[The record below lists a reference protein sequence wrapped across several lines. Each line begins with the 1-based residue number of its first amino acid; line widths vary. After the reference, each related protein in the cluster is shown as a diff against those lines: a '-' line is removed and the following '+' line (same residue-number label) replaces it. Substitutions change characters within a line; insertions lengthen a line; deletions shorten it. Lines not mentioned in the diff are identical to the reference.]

1 MRFGK
6 KDWKSYESGIQKEWI
21 LTNGLG
27 GFASSTIINC
37 NIRKYNAL
45 LNVSL
50 NPPVNR
56 IVLLSKVDEE
66 IIVDDRSYYLGT
78 NKTLNGVKDKGYL
91 HLQQFIFEDTP
102 KFIYSVK
109 DLFIEK
115 EIGLVYNEDKVVITY
130 KIESKD
136 SSAVLRLY
144 PFTNYKDHHENSK
157 KYEFKY
163 NQSKIPNGLKLEL
176 ENNPKINIF
185 MKTSCGNYIP
195 NEKWFDGMYYD
206 NEEYRG
212 LDPIDYHFIPGYFEI
227 EIKPNT
233 QNEISFIASTEHFED
248 LNGFEVIQEIKE
260 RYKTLVNKANYND
273 SFADKLVR
281 ACDDFLVYRKS
292 TNTKTVIAGYPWF
305 TDWGRDT
312 MISLTGLTLVT
323 KRFDEAKEILTTFIK
338 YLDEGLIPNMFPDE
352 GCDPLYNTVDGT
364 LWYFYGVYKYLE
376 YTNDYDFVKNNI
388 YEKLKEIINYH
399 INGTKYNIKM
409 DSDFLITA
417 GEKGTQLTW
426 MDAKVD
432 DWVVTP
438 RHGKAVEINA
448 LWYNALKIMANL
460 SEKFE
465 EDHSY
470 YEDIAQKVKESFNKL
485 FWNEDKK
492 YLYDVINENSKD
504 DKIRPNAIFAVSLPY
519 PILQKE
525 KRKYIVDKAYK
536 ELYATYGMRS
546 LSEYEDEYIGVY
558 GGNRYKRDAAY
569 HQGTT
574 WAWLIGHF
582 ITSYVKVYGKSENLI
597 KKFIDPFKDHLKD
610 QCVGQIAEIFDGNE
624 PIIPRGCF
632 AQAWSVAEILRTYI
646 EDII

>member
-6 KDWKSYESGIQKEWI
+6 KDWKTYESGIQKEWI

-27 GFASSTIINC
+27 GFASSTIVNC

-50 NPPVNR
+50 NPPINR
-56 IVLLSKVDEE
+56 TVLLSKLDEE
-66 IIVDDRSYYLGT
+66 IIIGDKSYYLGT
-78 NKTLNGVKDKGYL
+78 NKTVNGIKNKGYL
-91 HLQQFIFEDTP
+91 YLQQFIFEDVP
-102 KFIYSVK
+102 KFIYSVE
-109 DLFIEK
+109 DIFIEK
-115 EIGLVYNEDKVVITY
+115 EIALVYKEDKVVVTY
-130 KIESKD
+130 EIESKD
-136 SSAVLRLY
+136 SSFIFRLY
-144 PFTNYKDHHENSK
+144 PFTNYKDHHQNSK
-157 KYEFKY
+157 KNDFIYKQFE
-163 NQSKIPNGLKLEL
+163 IENGVRLNLK
-176 ENNPKINIF
+176 ENEKINIYI
-185 MKTSCGNYIP
+185 KTDIGEYIQS
-195 NEKWFDGMYYD
+195 EKWFEGMYYD

-212 LDPIDYHFIPGYFEI
+212 LDPIDYHFIPGYFEVKI
-227 EIKPNT
+227 NPNT
-233 QNEISFIASTEHFED
+233 KTKISFIASTKDFDD
-248 LNGFEVIQEIKE
+248 LDGFKMIQNVKQ
-260 RYKTLVNKANYND
+260 RYKDIVKKAHYED
-273 SFADKLVR
+273 EFANKLVR

-312 MISLTGLTLVT
+312 MISLTGLTLLT
-323 KRFDEAKEILTTFIK
+323 KRFDDAKEILLTFIN
-338 YLDEGLIPNMFPDE
+338 YLDQGLIPNMFPDE
-352 GCDPLYNTVDGT
+352 GYDPLYNTVDGT

-376 YTNDYDFVKNNI
+376 YTKDYDFVKNNI
-388 YEKLKEIINYH
+388 YSKLKEIINYH

-409 DSDFLITA
+409 DNDFLITA

-432 DWVVTP
+432 DWVVTE

-448 LWYNALKIMANL
+448 LWYNALKVMEYL
-460 SEKFE
+460 CKEFK
-465 EDHSY
+465 EDYSY
-470 YEDIAQKVKESFNKL
+470 YEDIALKVKENFNKL

-492 YLYDVINENSKD
+492 YLYDVINENIKD

-519 PILQKE
+519 SVLDSQKH
-525 KRKYIVDKAYK
+525 KYIVDRVYK
-536 ELYATYGMRS
+536 ELYATYGIRS
-546 LSEYEDEYIGVY
+546 LSPYEDEYIGVY

-582 ITSYVKVYGKSENLI
+582 ITAYVKVYGKSDNLI
-597 KKFIDPFKDHLKD
+597 KKFIDPFKDHIKD

-632 AQAWSVAEILRTYI
+632 AQAWSVAEILRCYV
-646 EDII
+646 EDLI